1 MRAHR
6 SGRGIFDLTMTATAG
21 LGNLQSQSKPSRRQ
35 RAAKTVGGALR
46 GGLIAAA
53 VAGVAWLLAVGL
65 AATAFVVLVV
75 ATLAVVA
82 YAIVRGDK
90 ARPGLWA
97 ALLVAWAIVLL
108 ERWLVNG
115 HGGVWVAGAAWLGVA
130 LGARR
135 AGISKWSLPLL
146 LYPLVCLA
154 IAVIENQNLL
164 SPWGV
169 SWLWVAAILGPVIGA
184 QTLLNPSPR
193 KAAEPP
199 QR

>member
-1 MRAHR
+1 
-6 SGRGIFDLTMTATAG
+6 MTATAG
-21 LGNLQSQSKPSRRQ
+21 LANLQPDAKPSRRQ
-35 RAAKTVGGALR
+35 RAAKTVAAALR
-46 GGLIAAA
+46 GGLIGAA
-53 VAGVAWLLAVGL
+53 VAGVAWLVAAGL

-90 ARPGLWA
+90 ARTGVWA
-97 ALLVAWAIVLL
+97 ALAVAWVIVLV
-108 ERWLVNG
+108 ERWAVNG
-115 HGGVWVAGAAWLGVA
+115 HGGVWVAAAAYLGVV

-146 LYPLVCLA
+146 LYPLICVA
-154 IAVIENQNLL
+154 IAVVENQNLL

-193 KAAEPP
+193 KPQPP
-199 QR
+199 R

>member
-1 MRAHR
+1 
-6 SGRGIFDLTMTATAG
+6 MTALAG
-21 LGNLQSQSKPSRRQ
+21 LAQTQPKPSRRQ
-35 RAAKTVGGALR
+35 RAAKTVAAALR
-46 GGLIAAA
+46 GGVLGAA

-75 ATLAVVA
+75 ATIAVAGYTVM
-82 YAIVRGDK
+82 RGDK
-90 ARPGLWA
+90 ARPGVWA
-97 ALLVAWAIVLL
+97 ALAVAWAVVLV
-108 ERWLVNG
+108 ERWAVNG
-115 HGGVWVAGAAWLGVA
+115 HGGVWVAAAAWLGVV

-146 LYPLVCLA
+146 AYPLICAA

-169 SWLWVAAILGPVIGA
+169 SWLWVAAVLGPIIGA

-193 KAAEPP
+193 KPP
-199 QR
+199 AQR